1 MAQSSAPPPHRA
13 IQRSLA
19 IAQCRRPP
27 AGGPTNYASARA
39 YYEHYNYTITKNGR
53 GTRERERS
61 SGSSSDQ
68 QAPRLSLAHTSHD
81 GFSRS
86 RGMAG
91 GTRKVPTA
99 GDEQTVSSPRSVR
112 RFIVPS
118 EVTGLFLARFFQIP
132 CAWKR
137 QLPYPEFS
145 GSALNMLCTPYTR
158 EIRDFMN
165 PRAPRYAR
173 DTTNAEALG
182 FMKSRIPLAM

>member
-1 MAQSSAPPPHRA
+1 MGGAPE
-13 IQRSLA
+13 S
-19 IAQCRRPP
+19 
-27 AGGPTNYASARA
+27 ASARA
-39 YYEHYNYTITKNGR
+39 
-53 GTRERERS
+53 S

-68 QAPRLSLAHTSHD
+68 QAPRLSLAHTPHD

-99 GDEQTVSSPRSVR
+99 GDEQTASGSRSVR

-118 EVTGLFLARFFQIP
+118 EVTGFLARFFQIP

-137 QLPYPEFS
+137 QIPYPEFS

-165 PRAPRYAR
+165 PRAIRVVPSLRSGHYKRGGPRVH
-173 DTTNAEALG
+173 E
-182 FMKSRIPLAM
+182 IPYSPRT